1 MNFLNIGTM
10 ELMVIIAIAIL
21 VIGPQRMVQVA
32 RTIGRMA
39 TRMRQISGEFTS
51 ILRSE
56 FAELDDARQEVQGAI
71 GEIAG
76 GRGKASAA
84 AEVTGA
90 VGGAKAEADQS
101 MESLLE
107 DGLGLGQIAAE
118 LRATA
123 TEARQFVR
131 KASKGEAI
139 EDNAVSSDTVE
150 APRDEG
156 LTTGDD
162 SALDGGAEEQPGL
175 DETEMGATAPA
186 IQAGEGDTGSLE
198 EDSASSHDDAVE
210 TNASSESDEIDEG
223 EDDPTEA
230 AEVDGE
236 RPPDVDKLV
245 AVPVGAAAETPKAE
259 FADESPEVSVPAPSL
274 HAGNMEATSVA
285 RPDEP
290 QEVDERSESDASELD
305 GAELGVIV
313 AAERND
319 DPNEASLAVDADPE
333 AGREDV

>member
-118 LRATA
+118 LFAGLGNRLAAVQPHELFVPTLVVVATVAVVA
-123 TEARQFVR
+123 TGLHAVATLGEARH
-131 KASKGEAI
+131 
-139 EDNAVSSDTVE
+139 T
-150 APRDEG
+150 
-156 LTTGDD
+156 
-162 SALDGGAEEQPGL
+162 
-175 DETEMGATAPA
+175 
-186 IQAGEGDTGSLE
+186 
-198 EDSASSHDDAVE
+198 
-210 TNASSESDEIDEG
+210 
-223 EDDPTEA
+223 
-230 AEVDGE
+230 
-236 RPPDVDKLV
+236 
-245 AVPVGAAAETPKAE
+245 
-259 FADESPEVSVPAPSL
+259 
-274 HAGNMEATSVA
+274 
-285 RPDEP
+285 
-290 QEVDERSESDASELD
+290 RSGQ
-305 GAELGVIV
+305 GAELVGGAVGVGRAGQVGLTNREEADTDRAIGTVVV
-313 AAERND
+313 AAD
-319 DPNEASLAVDADPE
+319 DGAVAT
-333 AGREDV
+333 R